1 MNWIKKGFPVI
12 CLSALLV
19 MGGSWGFLVHR
30 TVNQLAI
37 YELPGEILPFFYQ
50 HKEYL
55 VANAPR
61 PDLRRNEDSTEATKH
76 FIDLEMYETVSTP
89 SMPVYWNDAV
99 KKYTKDSLLKYGYV
113 PYQVVFTLE
122 KLTNALKK
130 QQKDSILFYAA
141 DLGHYIGDA
150 NVPLHT
156 TVNYDGQLTD
166 QKGLH
171 SLWES
176 MIPEI
181 EIGNYRLS
189 SAHKATYL
197 KNPAV
202 SIWEAV
208 RQAASLVPALL
219 EKEKEVSKQFTEEQ
233 KFRIQIRRG
242 KESKYYTS
250 AFAKAYAEAL
260 HPSINE
266 QLLHSADLLADFW
279 YTAWVDA
286 GKPDLKPLLKDWSAM
301 QDQQLEKELE
311 AFHNNKLLENRLLLA
326 KQPEPASGN

>member
-1 MNWIKKGFPVI
+1 MNWIKKGVPVFG
-12 CLSALLV
+12 LSALLV
-19 MGGSWGFLVHR
+19 ICGSWGFLVHR

-37 YELPGEILPFFYQ
+37 YELPKEILPFFYQ

-55 VANAPR
+55 VTNAPR

-76 FIDLEMYETVSTP
+76 FIDLEMYENTTKP
-89 SMPVYWNDAV
+89 TMPVYWKDAV
-99 KKYTKDSLLKYGYV
+99 KRYTKDSLLKYGYV
-113 PYQVVFTLE
+113 PYQVVFTLD
-122 KLTNALKK
+122 KLKEAFKK

-156 TVNYDGQLTD
+156 TVNYDGQLTG
-166 QKGLH
+166 QHGLH

-176 MIPEI
+176 VIPEI
-181 EIGNYRLS
+181 EIGNYQLS
-189 SAHKATYL
+189 SEHKATYL

-202 SIWEAV
+202 VIWAAV
-208 RQAASLVPALL
+208 RQAASLVPELL

-242 KESKYYTS
+242 KESKSYTS
-250 AFAKAYAEAL
+250 AFAKAYADAL
-260 HPSINE
+260 QKTINQ

-286 GKPDLKPLLKDWSAM
+286 GKPDLKPLLKDWSSV

-311 AFHNNKLLENRLLLA
+311 AFHSNKLLENRLLLA
-326 KQPEPASGN
+326 KKPMPASGN